1 MQLTFSF
8 SCWHIEAS
16 EGILG
21 RQYDNL
27 AHQIVV
33 VGSLPEG
40 YTWDMLVECRG
51 NYNIIPLTVN
61 DTGASATLTADQLA
75 LTGYYDF
82 QLRGTQDSVIHH
94 TNTTQVF
101 IPDTIV
107 GPGTWPVLPTEF
119 SQAEAAI
126 KELNAHPP
134 VPGENGYWMLW
145 DLDSHAYVQS
155 DLPIPGLTMQIGD
168 TITGEPGT
176 DALVENVGT
185 PTAPKLQFTIPRG
198 DEGKAATIEVGEV
211 TASDPGSEPQVKNS
225 GTENAAVLDFVL
237 PRGQTGPTGPAATI
251 EVEST
256 VTGEPGTQASVEN
269 VGTTGAAKLR
279 FTIPRG
285 NTGQNGVTPTLAAGN
300 VETLEPD
307 QPATASVTGEGPEYQ
322 INLGIPQGKTGE
334 TGAQG
339 VQGEIGPRGYTFTPA
354 VDDAG
359 NLSWTNDGGLPN
371 PEEIN
376 IKGPIGATGPQG
388 NPGATPTITVG
399 TVTTLDPGQDATAEI
414 TGETP
419 NLVLSLGIPQ
429 GQPGKDG
436 TEWTEQ
442 ELLEKNISDYYAM
455 RRTGKVY
462 QTRFWKFAA
471 NPTSAGEKL
480 LDNAGLVF
488 EPSTDTEE
496 GQDDYLNGQNPM
508 FEWVNVN
515 YIRDDDG
522 APRPTAIE
530 GQENYKTSG
539 AVDVGAM
546 QMSFWYKID
555 SSDEEYIYYTVSDTP
570 HPELGLVPW
579 PECVKADGTVLPWCI
594 ASKYFSGTASDGLQ
608 RSQPGLKPTR
618 NNSYN
623 SVITTYQ
630 NKGPGYWG
638 AGAVRNTFQI
648 LFNAI
653 KGATKSSQTL
663 FAGTTNWSSQY
674 SASVQRSEK
683 DTYFP
688 VTNSQANNLVVG
700 AYVSV
705 GYGSNNNGA
714 VNQDRGAATMHA
726 YADDVKIL
734 RIEDLDENNKA
745 VHLDVEEGFDTMPV
759 QLTDE
764 LSANITMS
772 SMHWWSGATDSVLG
786 HHDGSPTSNANGKF
800 PYRVQGREYSVGG
813 YAVASDTVAWLNENG
828 TRTVYSAPRGV
839 AHVSADNSIKETYKE
854 SGTIPVHSGGA
865 TADYWVG
872 DCAVDPETGAWYPDA
887 QGTGSTQGCGDM
899 YYAGGTPA
907 NTFREFLQG
916 GHLWHGSHA
925 GSCFLALGGRLGGG
939 AWRFLAGD

>member
-1 MQLTFSF
+1 MILLFSDWVL
-8 SCWHIEAS
+8 SKS
-16 EGILG
+16 QGGLLG
-21 RQYDNL
+21 YQYDNL
-27 AHQIVV
+27 TRELVV
-33 VGSLPEG
+33 QGDLPEG
-40 YTWDMLVECRG
+40 WAWDILVSASGKSDTW
-51 NYNIIPLTVN
+51 PLALG
-61 DTGASATLTADQLA
+61 DGQASITLTDDNLSVR
-75 LTGYYDF
+75 GEYYL
-82 QLRGTQDSVIHH
+82 QLRGTNGDQVRH
-94 TNTTQVF
+94 TNVITAYNSRSLSGAGQ
-101 IPDTIV
+101 
-107 GPGTWPVLPTEF
+107 WPTLPTEWI
-119 SQAEAAI
+119 QAEKDI

-134 VPGENGYWMLW
+134 VPGSNGYWLLW
-145 DLDSHAYVQS
+145 DLSSHSYQES
-155 DLPIPGLTMQIGD
+155 DLPVPVGPAGPPNVLEIGTVVTLPAD
-168 TITGEPGT
+168 QPATASITGESPAQKLNLGIPQGKQGATGNPG
-176 DALVENVGT
+176 
-185 PTAPKLQFTIPRG
+185 AP
-198 DEGKAATIEVGEV
+198 GK
-211 TASDPGSEPQVKNS
+211 D
-225 GTENAAVLDFVL
+225 
-237 PRGQTGPTGPAATI
+237 
-251 EVEST
+251 
-256 VTGEPGTQASVEN
+256 
-269 VGTTGAAKLR
+269 
-279 FTIPRG
+279 
-285 NTGQNGVTPTLAAGN
+285 GQNGVTPTLSAGN
-300 VETLEPD
+300 VETLEPG
-307 QPATASVTGEGPEYQ
+307 QPATASVTGEGPAYQINLGIPRGQTGAQGAPGQDGQNGVTPTLSAGNVETLEPGQPATASVTGNGLEYQ
-322 INLGIPQGKTGE
+322 INLGIPRGQ

-339 VQGEIGPRGYTFTPA
+339 APGQ
-354 VDDAG
+354 
-359 NLSWTNDGGLPN
+359 DGQDGQD
-371 PEEIN
+371 
-376 IKGPIGATGPQG
+376 GQ
-388 NPGATPTITVG
+388 TPTIAVG

-442 ELLEKNISDYYAM
+442 ELVEKNISDYYAM

-530 GQENYKTSG
+530 GQEDYKTSG

-570 HPELGLVPW
+570 HPELGLAPW

-623 SVITTYQ
+623 SMITTYQ

-663 FAGTTNWSSQY
+663 FAGTTNWSFQY

-705 GYGSNNNGA
+705 GYGSDNNGT
-714 VNQDRGAATMHA
+714 VNQDREVATMHA

-745 VHLDVEEGFDTMPV
+745 VYLDVEESFDTMPV

-786 HHDGSPTSNANGKF
+786 HHDGSPTSNANGRF

-813 YAVASDTVAWLNENG
+813 YAVASDTVAWLNEDG
-828 TRTVYSAPRGV
+828 TRTMYSAPRG
-839 AHVSADNSIKETYKE
+839 AEHVSANDSIKETYKE

-865 TADYWVG
+865 AADYWVG
-872 DCAVDPETGAWYPDA
+872 DCVVDPETGAWHPDA
-887 QGTGSTQGCGDM
+887 QGSGSTQGCGDM
-899 YYAGGTPA
+899 YYAGGTSA

-916 GHLWHGSHA
+916 GYLGGGSGA
-925 GSCFLALGGRLGGG
+925 GSCCLPLWAGLGRGG
-939 AWRFLAGD
+939 WLFLAGD

>member
-1 MQLTFSF
+1 MILLFSDWVL
-8 SCWHIEAS
+8 SKS
-16 EGILG
+16 QGGLLG
-21 RQYDNL
+21 YQYDNL
-27 AHQIVV
+27 TRELVV
-33 VGSLPEG
+33 QGDLPEG
-40 YTWDMLVECRG
+40 WTWDILVSASG
-51 NYNIIPLTVN
+51 NSDIWPLALG
-61 DTGASATLTADQLA
+61 DGQASITLTDDNLSVR
-75 LTGYYDF
+75 GEYYL
-82 QLRGTQDSVIHH
+82 QLRGTNGDQVRHANVI
-94 TNTTQVF
+94 TAYNSRSLSGAGQ
-101 IPDTIV
+101 
-107 GPGTWPVLPTEF
+107 WPTLPTEWI
-119 SQAEAAI
+119 QAEKDI

-134 VPGENGYWMLW
+134 VPGSNGYWLLW
-145 DLDSHAYVQS
+145 DLSSHSYQES
-155 DLPIPGLTMQIGD
+155 DLPVPVGPAGPPNVLEIGTVETLPAD
-168 TITGEPGT
+168 QPATASITGESPAQKLNLGIPQGQPGKDGPSNT
-176 DALVENVGT
+176 LEIGTVETLEPG
-185 PTAPKLQFTIPRG
+185 Q
-198 DEGKAATIEVGEV
+198 AATAQIIGEAPNQ
-211 TASDPGSEPQVKNS
+211 TLSLGI
-225 GTENAAVLDFVL
+225 
-237 PRGQTGPTGPAATI
+237 PRGQTGKTGATPALEIGQVETLEPGQPATAEFSGTPEAPVLSLGIPQGQPGKDGPANTLEIGTVETLEPGQTATAQI
-251 EVEST
+251 
-256 VTGEPGTQASVEN
+256 TGEAPNQTLSLG
-269 VGTTGAAKLR
+269 
-279 FTIPRG
+279 IPRG
-285 NTGQNGVTPTLAAGN
+285 QTGKTGATPALEIGQ

-307 QPATASVTGEGPEYQ
+307 QPATAEFSGTPEK
-322 INLGIPQGKTGE
+322 P
-334 TGAQG
+334 
-339 VQGEIGPRGYTFTPA
+339 
-354 VDDAG
+354 
-359 NLSWTNDGGLPN
+359 
-371 PEEIN
+371 
-376 IKGPIGATGPQG
+376 
-388 NPGATPTITVG
+388 
-399 TVTTLDPGQDATAEI
+399 
-414 TGETP
+414 
-419 NLVLSLGIPQ
+419 VLSLGIPQ

-570 HPELGLVPW
+570 HPELGLAPW

-608 RSQPGLKPTR
+608 RSQPGMNPTR
-618 NNSYN
+618 NISYN
-623 SVITTYQ
+623 SMITTYQ

-663 FAGTTNWSSQY
+663 FAGTTNWSFQY

-705 GYGSNNNGA
+705 GYGSNNNGT
-714 VNQDRGAATMHA
+714 VNQDRGVAAMHA

-745 VHLDVEEGFDTMPV
+745 VYLDVEESFDTMPV

-786 HHDGSPTSNANGKF
+786 HHDGSPTSNANGRF

-813 YAVASDTVAWLNENG
+813 YAVASDTVAWLNEDG
-828 TRTVYSAPRGV
+828 TRTVYSAPRG
-839 AHVSADNSIKETYKE
+839 AEHVSANDSIKETYKE

-865 TADYWVG
+865 AADYWVG
-872 DCAVDPETGAWYPDA
+872 DCVVDPETGAWHPDA
-887 QGTGSTQGCGDM
+887 QGSGSTQGCGDM
-899 YYAGGTPA
+899 YYAGGTSA
-907 NTFREFLQG
+907 NTFRELLQG
-916 GHLWHGSHA
+916 GHLWNGSSA
-925 GSCFLALGGRLGGG
+925 GSCFLYLGSWLGGG
-939 AWRFLAGD
+939 SWHCLAGD

>member
-1 MQLTFSF
+1 MILLFSDWVL
-8 SCWHIEAS
+8 SKPQ
-16 EGILG
+16 GGLLG
-21 RQYDNL
+21 YQYDNL
-27 AHQIVV
+27 TRELVV
-33 VGSLPEG
+33 QGDLPEG
-40 YTWDMLVECRG
+40 WTWDILVSASG
-51 NYNIIPLTVN
+51 NSDTWPLALG
-61 DTGASATLTADQLA
+61 DGQASITLTDDNLSVR
-75 LTGYYDF
+75 GEYYL
-82 QLRGTQDSVIHH
+82 QLRGTNGDQVRH
-94 TNTTQVF
+94 TNVITAYNSRSLSGAGQ
-101 IPDTIV
+101 
-107 GPGTWPVLPTEF
+107 WPTLPTEWI
-119 SQAEAAI
+119 QAEKDI

-134 VPGENGYWMLW
+134 VPGSNGYWLLW
-145 DLDSHAYVQS
+145 DLSGHSYQES
-155 DLPIPGLTMQIGD
+155 DLPVP
-168 TITGEPGT
+168 
-176 DALVENVGT
+176 V
-185 PTAPKLQFTIPRG
+185 
-198 DEGKAATIEVGEV
+198 
-211 TASDPGSEPQVKNS
+211 
-225 GTENAAVLDFVL
+225 
-237 PRGQTGPTGPAATI
+237 GPAGPPNVLEI
-251 EVEST
+251 
-256 VTGEPGTQASVEN
+256 GT
-269 VGTTGAAKLR
+269 
-279 FTIPRG
+279 
-285 NTGQNGVTPTLAAGN
+285 
-300 VETLEPD
+300 VETLPAD
-307 QPATASVTGEGPEYQ
+307 QPATASITGESPAQ
-322 INLGIPQGKTGE
+322 KLNLGIPQGK
-334 TGAQG
+334 Q
-339 VQGEIGPRGYTFTPA
+339 
-354 VDDAG
+354 
-359 NLSWTNDGGLPN
+359 
-371 PEEIN
+371 
-376 IKGPIGATGPQG
+376 GATG
-388 NPGATPTITVG
+388 NPGAPGKDGQTPTITVG

-496 GQDDYLNGQNPM
+496 GHDDYLNGQNPM

-608 RSQPGLKPTR
+608 RSQPGMNPTR
-618 NNSYN
+618 NISYN
-623 SVITTYQ
+623 SMITTYQ

-663 FAGTTNWSSQY
+663 FAGTTNWSFQY

-705 GYGSNNNGA
+705 GYGSNNNGT
-714 VNQDRGAATMHA
+714 VNQDRGVAAMHA

-745 VHLDVEEGFDTMPV
+745 VYLDVEESFDTMPV

-786 HHDGSPTSNANGKF
+786 HHDGSPTSNANGRS

-813 YAVASDTVAWLNENG
+813 YAVASDTVAWLNEDG
-828 TRTVYSAPRGV
+828 TRTVYSAPRG
-839 AHVSADNSIKETYKE
+839 AEHVSANDSIKETYKE

-865 TADYWVG
+865 AADYWVG
-872 DCAVDPETGAWYPDA
+872 DCVVDPETGAWHPDA
-887 QGTGSTQGCGDM
+887 QGSGSTQGCGDM
-899 YYAGGTPA
+899 YYTGGTSA

-916 GHLWHGSHA
+916 GNLWLGSDA
-925 GSCFLALGGRLGGG
+925 GSCCLNLRDWLGSGG
-939 AWRFLAGD
+939 WDCLAGD

>member
-1 MQLTFSF
+1 MILLFSDWVL
-8 SCWHIEAS
+8 SKPQ
-16 EGILG
+16 GGLLG
-21 RQYDNL
+21 YQYDNL
-27 AHQIVV
+27 TRELVV
-33 VGSLPEG
+33 QGDLPEG
-40 YTWDMLVECRG
+40 WTWDILVSASGKGDTWPLALG
-51 NYNIIPLTVN
+51 N
-61 DTGASATLTADQLA
+61 GQASITLTDDNLSVR
-75 LTGYYDF
+75 GEYYL
-82 QLRGTQDSVIHH
+82 QLRGTNGDQVRH
-94 TNTTQVF
+94 TNVVTAYNSRSLSGAGQ
-101 IPDTIV
+101 
-107 GPGTWPVLPTEF
+107 WPTLPTEWI
-119 SQAEAAI
+119 QAEKDI

-134 VPGENGYWMLW
+134 VPGSNGYWLLW
-145 DLDSHAYVQS
+145 DLSSHSYQES
-155 DLPIPGLTMQIGD
+155 DLPVP
-168 TITGEPGT
+168 
-176 DALVENVGT
+176 V
-185 PTAPKLQFTIPRG
+185 
-198 DEGKAATIEVGEV
+198 
-211 TASDPGSEPQVKNS
+211 
-225 GTENAAVLDFVL
+225 
-237 PRGQTGPTGPAATI
+237 GPAGPPNVLEI
-251 EVEST
+251 
-256 VTGEPGTQASVEN
+256 GT
-269 VGTTGAAKLR
+269 
-279 FTIPRG
+279 
-285 NTGQNGVTPTLAAGN
+285 
-300 VETLEPD
+300 VETLPAD
-307 QPATASVTGEGPEYQ
+307 QPATASITGESPAQ
-322 INLGIPQGKTGE
+322 KLNLGIPQGQPGKDGPANTL
-334 TGAQG
+334 
-339 VQGEIGPRGYTFTPA
+339 EIGTVETLEPGQAATAQIIGEAPNQT
-354 VDDAG
+354 
-359 NLSWTNDGGLPN
+359 LSLG
-371 PEEIN
+371 I
-376 IKGPIGATGPQG
+376 PQG
-388 NPGATPTITVG
+388 QTGKTGATPALEIGQVE
-399 TVTTLDPGQDATAEI
+399 TLEPGEPATAELS
-414 TGETP
+414 GTP
-419 NLVLSLGIPQ
+419 EKPVLSLGIPQ

-462 QTRFWKFAA
+462 QTRFWKFAS

-496 GQDDYLNGQNPM
+496 GHDDYLNGQNPM

-555 SSDEEYIYYTVSDTP
+555 SSDEEYIYYIVSDTP

-608 RSQPGLKPTR
+608 RSQPGMNPTR
-618 NNSYN
+618 NISYN
-623 SVITTYQ
+623 SMITTYQ

-663 FAGTTNWSSQY
+663 FAGTTNWGFQY

-705 GYGSNNNGA
+705 GYGSNNNGT
-714 VNQDRGAATMHA
+714 VNQDRGVATMHA

-745 VHLDVEEGFDTMPV
+745 VYLDVEESFDTMPV

-786 HHDGSPTSNANGKF
+786 HHDGSPTSNANGRF

-813 YAVASDTVAWLNENG
+813 YAVASDTVAWLNEDG
-828 TRTVYSAPRGV
+828 TRTVYSAPRG
-839 AHVSADNSIKETYKE
+839 AEHVSANDSIKETYKE

-865 TADYWVG
+865 AADYWVG
-872 DCAVDPETGAWYPDA
+872 DCVVDPETGAWHPDA
-887 QGTGSTQGCGDM
+887 QGSGSTQGCGDM
-899 YYAGGTPA
+899 YYAGGTSA

-916 GHLWHGSHA
+916 GNLWSGSSA
-925 GSCFLALGGRLGGG
+925 GSCFLALWYGLGDGI
-939 AWRFLAGD
+939 WYFLAGD

>member
-1 MQLTFSF
+1 MILLFSDWVL
-8 SCWHIEAS
+8 SKPQ
-16 EGILG
+16 GGLLG
-21 RQYDNL
+21 YQYDNL
-27 AHQIVV
+27 TRELVV
-33 VGSLPEG
+33 QGDLPEG
-40 YTWDMLVECRG
+40 WTWDILVSANG
-51 NYNIIPLTVN
+51 NSDTWPLALG
-61 DTGASATLTADQLA
+61 DGQASITLTDDNLSVR
-75 LTGYYDF
+75 GEYYL
-82 QLRGTQDSVIHH
+82 QLRGTNGDQVRH
-94 TNTTQVF
+94 TNVITAYNSRSLSGAGQ
-101 IPDTIV
+101 
-107 GPGTWPVLPTEF
+107 WPTLPTEWI
-119 SQAEAAI
+119 QAEKDI

-145 DLDSHAYVQS
+145 DLDTHSYVQS
-155 DLPIPGLTMQIGD
+155 QLVVPGLHIEIGE
-168 TITGEPGT
+168 TTTGEPGT
-176 DALVENVGT
+176 PASVTNSGT
-185 PTAPKLQFTIPRG
+185 NTAPVLNFTIPEGEKG
-198 DEGKAATIEVGEV
+198 DAATIQVGTV
-211 TASDPGSEPQVKNS
+211 TASEPGSEPKVTNS
-225 GTENAAVLDFVL
+225 GTKNAAVFDFML
-237 PRGQTGPTGPAATI
+237 PTGQTGPTGQAATI

-269 VGTTGAAKLR
+269 VGTTGVAKLK

-285 NTGQNGVTPTLAAGN
+285 NTGQNGATPTLAAGN

-307 QPATASVTGEGPEYQ
+307 QPATASVTGEGPAYQ
-322 INLGIPQGKTGE
+322 INLGIPRGQ

-339 VQGEIGPRGYTFTPA
+339 APGQ
-354 VDDAG
+354 
-359 NLSWTNDGGLPN
+359 DGQDG
-371 PEEIN
+371 
-376 IKGPIGATGPQG
+376 Q
-388 NPGATPTITVG
+388 TPTIAVG

-419 NLVLSLGIPQ
+419 NLVLSLGIPR

-496 GQDDYLNGQNPM
+496 GHDDYLNGQNPM

-608 RSQPGLKPTR
+608 RSQPGMNPTR
-618 NNSYN
+618 NISYN
-623 SVITTYQ
+623 SMITTYQ

-663 FAGTTNWSSQY
+663 FAGTTNWSFQY

-705 GYGSNNNGA
+705 GYGSNNNGT
-714 VNQDRGAATMHA
+714 VNQDRGVAAMHA

-745 VHLDVEEGFDTMPV
+745 VYLDVEESFDTMPV

-786 HHDGSPTSNANGKF
+786 HHDGSPTSNANGRF

-813 YAVASDTVAWLNENG
+813 YAVASDTVAWLNEDG
-828 TRTVYSAPRGV
+828 TRTVYSAPRG
-839 AHVSADNSIKETYKE
+839 AEHVSANDSIKETYKE

-865 TADYWVG
+865 AADYWVG
-872 DCAVDPETGAWYPDA
+872 DCVVDPETGAWHPDA
-887 QGTGSTQGCGDM
+887 QGSGSTQGCGDM
-899 YYAGGTPA
+899 YYAGGTSA

-916 GHLWHGSHA
+916 GNLGNGSGA
-925 GSCFLALGGRLGGG
+925 GSCFLYLRSWLGGG
-939 AWRFLAGD
+939 LWNFLAGD

>member
-1 MQLTFSF
+1 MILLFSDWVL
-8 SCWHIEAS
+8 SKPQ
-16 EGILG
+16 GGLLG
-21 RQYDNL
+21 YQYDNL
-27 AHQIVV
+27 TRELVV
-33 VGSLPEG
+33 QGDLPEG
-40 YTWDMLVECRG
+40 WTWDILVSANG
-51 NYNIIPLTVN
+51 NSDTWPLALG
-61 DTGASATLTADQLA
+61 DGQASITLTDDNLSVR
-75 LTGYYDF
+75 GEYYL
-82 QLRGTQDSVIHH
+82 QLRGTNGNQARH
-94 TNTTQVF
+94 TNVITAYNSRSLSGAGQ
-101 IPDTIV
+101 
-107 GPGTWPVLPTEF
+107 WPTLPTEWI
-119 SQAEAAI
+119 QAEKDI

-134 VPGENGYWMLW
+134 VPGSNGYWLLW
-145 DLDSHAYVQS
+145 DLSSHSYQES
-155 DLPIPGLTMQIGD
+155 DLPVPVGPAGPPNVLEIGTVETLPAD
-168 TITGEPGT
+168 QPATASITGESPAQKLNLGIPQGKQGATGNPG
-176 DALVENVGT
+176 
-185 PTAPKLQFTIPRG
+185 AP
-198 DEGKAATIEVGEV
+198 GKDGE
-211 TASDPGSEPQVKNS
+211 
-225 GTENAAVLDFVL
+225 
-237 PRGQTGPTGPAATI
+237 
-251 EVEST
+251 
-256 VTGEPGTQASVEN
+256 
-269 VGTTGAAKLR
+269 
-279 FTIPRG
+279 
-285 NTGQNGVTPTLAAGN
+285 NGVTPTLAAGN
-300 VETLEPD
+300 VETLEPG
-307 QPATASVTGEGPEYQ
+307 QPATASVTGEGPAYQ
-322 INLGIPQGKTGE
+322 INLGIPRGQ

-339 VQGEIGPRGYTFTPA
+339 APGQ
-354 VDDAG
+354 
-359 NLSWTNDGGLPN
+359 DGQDG
-371 PEEIN
+371 
-376 IKGPIGATGPQG
+376 Q
-388 NPGATPTITVG
+388 TPTIAVG

-496 GQDDYLNGQNPM
+496 GHDDYLNGQNPM

-608 RSQPGLKPTR
+608 RSQPGMNPTR
-618 NNSYN
+618 NISYN
-623 SVITTYQ
+623 SMITTYQ

-663 FAGTTNWSSQY
+663 FAGTTNWSFQY

-705 GYGSNNNGA
+705 GYGSNNNGT
-714 VNQDRGAATMHA
+714 VNQDRGVATMHA

-745 VHLDVEEGFDTMPV
+745 VYLDVEESFDTMPV

-786 HHDGSPTSNANGKF
+786 HHDGSPTSNANGRF

-813 YAVASDTVAWLNENG
+813 YAVASDTVAWLNEDG
-828 TRTVYSAPRGV
+828 TRTVYSAPRG
-839 AHVSADNSIKETYKE
+839 AGHVSANDSIKETYKE
-854 SGTIPVHSGGA
+854 SGTIPVHSGGGA
-865 TADYWVG
+865 ADYWVG
-872 DCAVDPETGAWYPDA
+872 DCVVDPETGAWHPDA
-887 QGTGSTQGCGDM
+887 QGSGSTQGCGDM
-899 YYAGGTPA
+899 YYTGGTSA

-916 GHLWHGSHA
+916 GNLWGGSSA
-925 GSCFLALGGRLGGG
+925 GSCYLYLGYWLGNGD
-939 AWRFLAGD
+939 WNYLAGD

>member
-1 MQLTFSF
+1 MILLFSDWVL
-8 SCWHIEAS
+8 SKPQ
-16 EGILG
+16 GGLLG
-21 RQYDNL
+21 YQYDNL
-27 AHQIVV
+27 TRELVV
-33 VGSLPEG
+33 QGDLPEG
-40 YTWDMLVECRG
+40 WTWDILVSASG
-51 NYNIIPLTVN
+51 NSDTWPLALG
-61 DTGASATLTADQLA
+61 DGQASITLTDDNLSVR
-75 LTGYYDF
+75 GEYYL
-82 QLRGTQDSVIHH
+82 QLRGTNGDQVRH
-94 TNTTQVF
+94 TNVVTAYNSRSLSGAGQ
-101 IPDTIV
+101 
-107 GPGTWPVLPTEF
+107 WPTLPTEWI
-119 SQAEAAI
+119 QAEKDI

-134 VPGENGYWMLW
+134 VPGSDGYWLLW
-145 DLDSHAYVQS
+145 DLSSHSYQES
-155 DLPIPGLTMQIGD
+155 DLPVPVGPAGPPNVLEIGTVETLPAD
-168 TITGEPGT
+168 QQATASITGESPAQKLNLGIPQGKQGATGNPG
-176 DALVENVGT
+176 
-185 PTAPKLQFTIPRG
+185 AP
-198 DEGKAATIEVGEV
+198 GK
-211 TASDPGSEPQVKNS
+211 D
-225 GTENAAVLDFVL
+225 
-237 PRGQTGPTGPAATI
+237 
-251 EVEST
+251 
-256 VTGEPGTQASVEN
+256 
-269 VGTTGAAKLR
+269 
-279 FTIPRG
+279 
-285 NTGQNGVTPTLAAGN
+285 GQNGVTPTLAAGN

-307 QPATASVTGEGPEYQ
+307 QPATASVTGEGPAYQ
-322 INLGIPQGKTGE
+322 INLGIPRGQ

-339 VQGEIGPRGYTFTPA
+339 APGQ
-354 VDDAG
+354 
-359 NLSWTNDGGLPN
+359 DGQDGQD
-371 PEEIN
+371 
-376 IKGPIGATGPQG
+376 GQ
-388 NPGATPTITVG
+388 TPTIAVG

-496 GQDDYLNGQNPM
+496 GHDDYLNGQNPM

-618 NNSYN
+618 NISYN
-623 SVITTYQ
+623 SMITAYQ

-663 FAGTTNWSSQY
+663 FAGTTNWSLQY

-688 VTNSQANNLVVG
+688 VTNSQANNLVAG

-705 GYGSNNNGA
+705 GYGSNNNGT
-714 VNQDRGAATMHA
+714 VNQDRGVATMHA

-734 RIEDLDENNKA
+734 RIEDLDESNKA
-745 VHLDVEEGFDTMPV
+745 VYLDVEESFDTMPV

-786 HHDGSPTSNANGKF
+786 HHDGSPTSNANGRF

-813 YAVASDTVAWLNENG
+813 YAVASDTVAWLNEDG
-828 TRTVYSAPRGV
+828 TRTVYSAPRG
-839 AHVSADNSIKETYKE
+839 AEHVSANDSIKETYKE
-854 SGTIPVHSGGA
+854 SGTIPVHSWGA
-865 TADYWVG
+865 AADYWVG
-872 DCAVDPETGAWYPDA
+872 DCVVDPETGAWHPDA
-887 QGTGSTQGCGDM
+887 QGSGSTQGCGDM
-899 YYAGGTPA
+899 YYTGGTSA

-916 GHLWHGSHA
+916 GGLWSGSNA
-925 GSCFLALGGRLGGG
+925 GSCFLYLRSWLGGG
-939 AWRFLAGD
+939 AWNFLAGD

>member
-1 MQLTFSF
+1 M
-8 SCWHIEAS
+8 
-16 EGILG
+16 ILLFNDWVLSKPQG
-21 RQYDNL
+21 GLLGYQYDNL
-27 AHQIVV
+27 TRELAVQ
-33 VGSLPEG
+33 GDLPEG
-40 YTWDMLVECRG
+40 WTWDMLVSASG
-51 NYNIIPLTVN
+51 NSDTWPLALG
-61 DTGASATLTADQLA
+61 DGQASITLTDDNLSVR
-75 LTGYYDF
+75 GEYYL
-82 QLRGTQDSVIHH
+82 QLRGTNGDQVRH
-94 TNTTQVF
+94 TNVIAAYNSRSLSGAGQ
-101 IPDTIV
+101 
-107 GPGTWPVLPTEF
+107 WPTLPTEWI
-119 SQAEAAI
+119 QAEKDI

-134 VPGENGYWMLW
+134 VPGSNGYWLLW
-145 DLDSHAYVQS
+145 DLSSHSYQES
-155 DLPIPGLTMQIGD
+155 DLPVP
-168 TITGEPGT
+168 
-176 DALVENVGT
+176 V
-185 PTAPKLQFTIPRG
+185 
-198 DEGKAATIEVGEV
+198 
-211 TASDPGSEPQVKNS
+211 
-225 GTENAAVLDFVL
+225 
-237 PRGQTGPTGPAATI
+237 GPAGPPNVLEI
-251 EVEST
+251 
-256 VTGEPGTQASVEN
+256 GT
-269 VGTTGAAKLR
+269 
-279 FTIPRG
+279 
-285 NTGQNGVTPTLAAGN
+285 
-300 VETLEPD
+300 VETLPAD
-307 QPATASVTGEGPEYQ
+307 QPATASITGESPAQ
-322 INLGIPQGKTGE
+322 KLNLGIPQGK
-334 TGAQG
+334 Q
-339 VQGEIGPRGYTFTPA
+339 
-354 VDDAG
+354 
-359 NLSWTNDGGLPN
+359 
-371 PEEIN
+371 
-376 IKGPIGATGPQG
+376 GATG
-388 NPGATPTITVG
+388 NPGAPGKDGQTPTITVG

-496 GQDDYLNGQNPM
+496 GHDDYLNGQNPM

-608 RSQPGLKPTR
+608 RSQPGMNPTR
-618 NNSYN
+618 NISYN
-623 SVITTYQ
+623 SMITTYQ

-663 FAGTTNWSSQY
+663 FAGTTNWSFQY

-705 GYGSNNNGA
+705 GYGSNNNGT
-714 VNQDRGAATMHA
+714 VNQDRGVAAMHA

-734 RIEDLDENNKA
+734 RIEGLDENNKA
-745 VHLDVEEGFDTMPV
+745 VYLDVEESFDTMPV

-786 HHDGSPTSNANGKF
+786 HHDGSPTSNANGRF

-813 YAVASDTVAWLNENG
+813 YAVASDTVAWLNEDG
-828 TRTVYSAPRGV
+828 TRTVYSAPRG
-839 AHVSADNSIKETYKE
+839 AEHVSANDSIKETYKE

-865 TADYWVG
+865 AADYWVG
-872 DCAVDPETGAWYPDA
+872 DCVVDPETGAWHPDA
-887 QGTGSTQGCGDM
+887 QGSGSTQGCGDM
-899 YYAGGTPA
+899 YYAGGTSA

-916 GHLWHGSHA
+916 GYLWGGSLA
-925 GSCFLALGGRLGGG
+925 GSCCLNLWYWLGGG
-939 AWRFLAGD
+939 NWDFLAGD

>member
-1 MQLTFSF
+1 MILTFSNWKITKP
-8 SCWHIEAS
+8 S
-16 EGILG
+16 GTLG
-21 RQYDNL
+21 YQYDNL
-27 AHQIVV
+27 TRELVV
-33 VGSLPEG
+33 QGDSPEG
-40 YTWDMLVECRG
+40 WTWDILVSASG
-51 NYNIIPLTVN
+51 NSDIWPLALG
-61 DTGASATLTADQLA
+61 DGQASITLTDDNLSVH
-75 LTGYYDF
+75 GEYYL
-82 QLRGTQDSVIHH
+82 QLRGTNGDQVRH
-94 TNTTQVF
+94 TNVITAYNSRSLSGAGQ
-101 IPDTIV
+101 
-107 GPGTWPVLPTEF
+107 WPTLPTEWI
-119 SQAEAAI
+119 QAEKDI

-134 VPGENGYWMLW
+134 VPGSNGYWLLW
-145 DLDSHAYVQS
+145 DLSSHSYQES
-155 DLPIPGLTMQIGD
+155 DLPVPVGPAGPPNVLEIGTVETLPAD
-168 TITGEPGT
+168 QQATASITGESP
-176 DALVENVGT
+176 AQ
-185 PTAPKLQFTIPRG
+185 KLNLGI
-198 DEGKAATIEVGEV
+198 
-211 TASDPGSEPQVKNS
+211 
-225 GTENAAVLDFVL
+225 
-237 PRGQTGPTGPAATI
+237 PRGQTGK
-251 EVEST
+251 
-256 VTGEPGTQASVEN
+256 
-269 VGTTGAAKLR
+269 TGATPALE
-279 FTIPRG
+279 I
-285 NTGQNGVTPTLAAGN
+285 GQ
-300 VETLEPD
+300 VETLEPGE
-307 QPATASVTGEGPEYQ
+307 PATAELSGTPEKPVL
-322 INLGIPQGKTGE
+322 NLGIP
-334 TGAQG
+334 
-339 VQGEIGPRGYTFTPA
+339 R
-354 VDDAG
+354 
-359 NLSWTNDGGLPN
+359 
-371 PEEIN
+371 
-376 IKGPIGATGPQG
+376 
-388 NPGATPTITVG
+388 
-399 TVTTLDPGQDATAEI
+399 
-414 TGETP
+414 
-419 NLVLSLGIPQ
+419 

-496 GQDDYLNGQNPM
+496 GHDDYLNGQNPM

-608 RSQPGLKPTR
+608 RSQPGMNPTR
-618 NNSYN
+618 NISYN
-623 SVITTYQ
+623 SMITTYQ

-663 FAGTTNWSSQY
+663 FAGTTNWSFQY

-705 GYGSNNNGA
+705 GYGSNNNGT
-714 VNQDRGAATMHA
+714 VNQDRGVATMHA

-745 VHLDVEEGFDTMPV
+745 VYLDVEESFDTMPV

-786 HHDGSPTSNANGKF
+786 HHDGSPTSNANGRF

-813 YAVASDTVAWLNENG
+813 YAVASDTVAWLNEDG
-828 TRTVYSAPRGV
+828 TRTVYSAPRG
-839 AHVSADNSIKETYKE
+839 AEHVSANDSIKETYKE

-872 DCAVDPETGAWYPDA
+872 DCVVDPETGAWHPDA
-887 QGTGSTQGCGDM
+887 QGSGSTQGCGDM
-899 YYAGGTPA
+899 YYAGGTSA

-916 GHLWHGSHA
+916 GALWSGSNA
-925 GSCFLALGGRLGGG
+925 GSCYLNLGSGLGFGG
-939 AWRFLAGD
+939 WLFLAGD

>member
-1 MQLTFSF
+1 MILTFSNWKITKP
-8 SCWHIEAS
+8 S
-16 EGILG
+16 GTLG
-21 RQYDNL
+21 YQYDNL
-27 AHQIVV
+27 TRELVV
-33 VGSLPEG
+33 QGDLPEG
-40 YTWDMLVECRG
+40 WTWDILVSASG
-51 NYNIIPLTVN
+51 KGDTWPLALG
-61 DTGASATLTADQLA
+61 DGQASITLTDDNLSVR
-75 LTGYYDF
+75 GEYYL
-82 QLRGTQDSVIHH
+82 QLRGTKGDQVRH
-94 TNTTQVF
+94 TNVITAYNSRSLSGAGQ
-101 IPDTIV
+101 
-107 GPGTWPVLPTEF
+107 WPTLPTEWI
-119 SQAEAAI
+119 QAEKDI

-134 VPGENGYWMLW
+134 VPGSNGYWLLW
-145 DLDSHAYVQS
+145 DLSSHSYQES
-155 DLPIPGLTMQIGD
+155 DLPVP
-168 TITGEPGT
+168 
-176 DALVENVGT
+176 V
-185 PTAPKLQFTIPRG
+185 
-198 DEGKAATIEVGEV
+198 
-211 TASDPGSEPQVKNS
+211 
-225 GTENAAVLDFVL
+225 
-237 PRGQTGPTGPAATI
+237 GPAGPPNVLEI
-251 EVEST
+251 
-256 VTGEPGTQASVEN
+256 GT
-269 VGTTGAAKLR
+269 
-279 FTIPRG
+279 
-285 NTGQNGVTPTLAAGN
+285 
-300 VETLEPD
+300 VETLPAD
-307 QPATASVTGEGPEYQ
+307 QPATASITGKSPAQ
-322 INLGIPQGKTGE
+322 KLNLGIPQGK
-334 TGAQG
+334 Q
-339 VQGEIGPRGYTFTPA
+339 
-354 VDDAG
+354 
-359 NLSWTNDGGLPN
+359 
-371 PEEIN
+371 
-376 IKGPIGATGPQG
+376 GATG
-388 NPGATPTITVG
+388 NPGAPGKDGKNGKDGQTPTISVG

-496 GQDDYLNGQNPM
+496 GHDDYLNGQNPM

-623 SVITTYQ
+623 SMITTYQ

-663 FAGTTNWSSQY
+663 FAGTTNWSFQY

-688 VTNSQANNLVVG
+688 VTNGQANNLVVG

-705 GYGSNNNGA
+705 GYGSDNNGT
-714 VNQDRGAATMHA
+714 VNQDRGVAAMHA

-745 VHLDVEEGFDTMPV
+745 VYLDVEESFDTMPV

-786 HHDGSPTSNANGKF
+786 HHDGSPTSNANGRF

-813 YAVASDTVAWLNENG
+813 YAVASDTVAWLNEDG
-828 TRTVYSAPRGV
+828 TRTVYSAPRG
-839 AHVSADNSIKETYKE
+839 AEHVSANDSIKETYKE

-872 DCAVDPETGAWYPDA
+872 DCVVDPETGAWHPDA
-887 QGTGSTQGCGDM
+887 QGSGSTQGCGDM
-899 YYAGGTPA
+899 YYAGGISA

-916 GHLWHGSHA
+916 GHLWAGSGA
-925 GSCFLALGGRLGGG
+925 GSCSLHLGNWLGNGY
-939 AWRFLAGD
+939 WYCLAGD

>member
-1 MQLTFSF
+1 MILTFSNWKITKP
-8 SCWHIEAS
+8 S
-16 EGILG
+16 GTLG
-21 RQYDNL
+21 YQYDNL
-27 AHQIVV
+27 TRELVV
-33 VGSLPEG
+33 QGDLPEG
-40 YTWDMLVECRG
+40 WAWDILVSASGKGDTW
-51 NYNIIPLTVN
+51 PLALG
-61 DTGASATLTADQLA
+61 DGQASITLTDDNLSVH
-75 LTGYYDF
+75 GEYYL
-82 QLRGTQDSVIHH
+82 QLRGTNGDQVRH
-94 TNTTQVF
+94 TNVITAYNSRSLSGAGQ
-101 IPDTIV
+101 
-107 GPGTWPVLPTEF
+107 WPTLPTEWI
-119 SQAEAAI
+119 QAEKDI

-134 VPGENGYWMLW
+134 VPGSNGYWLLW
-145 DLDSHAYVQS
+145 DLSSHSYQES
-155 DLPIPGLTMQIGD
+155 DLPVPVGPAGPPNVLEIGTVETLPAD
-168 TITGEPGT
+168 QQATASITGESPAQKLNLGIPQGKQGATGNPG
-176 DALVENVGT
+176 
-185 PTAPKLQFTIPRG
+185 AP
-198 DEGKAATIEVGEV
+198 GK
-211 TASDPGSEPQVKNS
+211 D
-225 GTENAAVLDFVL
+225 
-237 PRGQTGPTGPAATI
+237 
-251 EVEST
+251 
-256 VTGEPGTQASVEN
+256 
-269 VGTTGAAKLR
+269 
-279 FTIPRG
+279 
-285 NTGQNGVTPTLAAGN
+285 GVTPTLSAGN
-300 VETLEPD
+300 VETLEPG
-307 QPATASVTGEGPEYQ
+307 QPATASVTGDGPAYQ
-322 INLGIPQGKTGE
+322 INLGIPRGQTG
-334 TGAQG
+334 T
-339 VQGEIGPRGYTFTPA
+339 RGTP
-354 VDDAG
+354 G
-359 NLSWTNDGGLPN
+359 QNGQDG
-371 PEEIN
+371 
-376 IKGPIGATGPQG
+376 Q
-388 NPGATPTITVG
+388 TPTIAVG

-414 TGETP
+414 TGKTP

-496 GQDDYLNGQNPM
+496 GHDDYLNGQNPM

-618 NNSYN
+618 NISYN
-623 SVITTYQ
+623 SMITAYQ

-663 FAGTTNWSSQY
+663 FAGTTNWSFQY

-705 GYGSNNNGA
+705 GYGSNNNGT
-714 VNQDRGAATMHA
+714 VNQDRGVAAMHA

-745 VHLDVEEGFDTMPV
+745 VYLDVEESFDTMPV

-786 HHDGSPTSNANGKF
+786 HHDGSPTSNANGRF
-800 PYRVQGREYSVGG
+800 PYRVQGREYSVGS
-813 YAVASDTVAWLNENG
+813 YAVASDTVAWLNEDG
-828 TRTVYSAPRGV
+828 TRTVYSAPRG
-839 AHVSADNSIKETYKE
+839 AEHVSANDSIKETYKE

-872 DCAVDPETGAWYPDA
+872 DCVVDPETGAWHPDA
-887 QGTGSTQGCGDM
+887 QGSGSTQGCGDM
-899 YYAGGTPA
+899 YYAGGTSA

-916 GHLWHGSHA
+916 GNLWSGSFA
-925 GSCFLALGGRLGGG
+925 GSCFLSLRAWLGGG
-939 AWRFLAGD
+939 YWYCLAGD

>member
-1 MQLTFSF
+1 MILLFSDWVL
-8 SCWHIEAS
+8 SKTQ
-16 EGILG
+16 GGLLG
-21 RQYDNL
+21 YQYDNL
-27 AHQIVV
+27 TRELVV
-33 VGSLPEG
+33 QGDLPEG
-40 YTWDMLVECRG
+40 WTWDMLVSASG
-51 NYNIIPLTVN
+51 NSDTWPLALGDGQV
-61 DTGASATLTADQLA
+61 SITLTDDNLSVR
-75 LTGYYDF
+75 GEYYL
-82 QLRGTQDSVIHH
+82 QLRGTNGDQVRH
-94 TNTTQVF
+94 TNVITAYNSRSLSGAGQ
-101 IPDTIV
+101 
-107 GPGTWPVLPTEF
+107 WPTLPTEWI
-119 SQAEAAI
+119 QAEKDI

-134 VPGENGYWMLW
+134 VPGSDGYWLLW
-145 DLDSHAYVQS
+145 DLSSHSYQES
-155 DLPIPGLTMQIGD
+155 DLPVPVGPAGPPNVLEIGTVETLPAD
-168 TITGEPGT
+168 QPATASITGESPAQKLNLGIPQGKQGATGNPG
-176 DALVENVGT
+176 
-185 PTAPKLQFTIPRG
+185 AP
-198 DEGKAATIEVGEV
+198 GK
-211 TASDPGSEPQVKNS
+211 D
-225 GTENAAVLDFVL
+225 
-237 PRGQTGPTGPAATI
+237 
-251 EVEST
+251 
-256 VTGEPGTQASVEN
+256 
-269 VGTTGAAKLR
+269 
-279 FTIPRG
+279 
-285 NTGQNGVTPTLAAGN
+285 GQNGVTPTLAAGD
-300 VETLEPD
+300 VETLEPG
-307 QPATASVTGEGPEYQ
+307 QPATASVTGEGPAYQ

-399 TVTTLDPGQDATAEI
+399 TVATLDPGQDATAEI
-414 TGETP
+414 TGKTP

-496 GQDDYLNGQNPM
+496 GHDDYLNGQNPM

-608 RSQPGLKPTR
+608 RSQPGMNPTR
-618 NNSYN
+618 NISYN
-623 SVITTYQ
+623 SMITTYQ

-663 FAGTTNWSSQY
+663 FAGTTNWSFQY

-688 VTNSQANNLVVG
+688 VTNSQASNLVVG

-705 GYGSNNNGA
+705 GYGSNNNGT
-714 VNQDRGAATMHA
+714 VNQDRGVAAMHA

-745 VHLDVEEGFDTMPV
+745 VYLDVEESFDTMPV

-786 HHDGSPTSNANGKF
+786 HHDGSPTSNANGRF

-813 YAVASDTVAWLNENG
+813 YAVASDTVAWLNEDG
-828 TRTVYSAPRGV
+828 TRTVYSAPRG
-839 AHVSADNSIKETYKE
+839 AEHVSANDSIKETYKE
-854 SGTIPVHSGGA
+854 SGTIPVYSGGA
-865 TADYWVG
+865 AADYWVG

-887 QGTGSTQGCGDM
+887 QGSGSTQGCGDM
-899 YYAGGTPA
+899 YYVGGVAA
-907 NTFREFLQG
+907 NLFREFLQCG
-916 GHLWHGSHA
+916 NLGYGSYA
-925 GSCFLALGGRLGGG
+925 GSCYLNLWCGLGLGF
-939 AWRFLAGD
+939 WYCLAGD

>member
-1 MQLTFSF
+1 MDSNLDRFGEYPI
-8 SCWHIEAS
+8 WK
-16 EGILG
+16 
-21 RQYDNL
+21 NL
-27 AHQIVV
+27 A
-33 VGSLPEG
+33 
-40 YTWDMLVECRG
+40 Y
-51 NYNIIPLTVN
+51 
-61 DTGASATLTADQLA
+61 LTAYGLA
-75 LTGYYDF
+75 VKHGYE
-82 QLRGTQDSVIHH
+82 GTEEEWLASLEAGELQIKVE
-94 TNTTQVF
+94 NGKLYYKTTKEEEWTE
-101 IPDTIV
+101 IP
-107 GPGTWPVLPTEF
+107 EF
-119 SQAEAAI
+119 SQVIEDLQTAAS
-126 KELNAHPP
+126 NA
-134 VPGENGYWMLW
+134 
-145 DLDSHAYVQS
+145 
-155 DLPIPGLTMQIGD
+155 
-168 TITGEPGT
+168 
-176 DALVENVGT
+176 
-185 PTAPKLQFTIPRG
+185 
-198 DEGKAATIEVGEV
+198 
-211 TASDPGSEPQVKNS
+211 
-225 GTENAAVLDFVL
+225 ENAAD
-237 PRGQTGPTGPAATI
+237 AANTL
-251 EVEST
+251 VESAETALGT
-256 VTGEPGTQASVEN
+256 VQSTLEESQTMLESLQEQDEALMQWEEYDNTKSYSPPAKVASNGSSYLNIKPCTGIAPPNTEYWLLI
-269 VGTTGAAKLR
+269 AAKGDKGQKGEK
-279 FTIPRG
+279 G
-285 NTGQNGVTPTLAAGN
+285 NP
-300 VETLEPD
+300 
-307 QPATASVTGEGPEYQ
+307 GE
-322 INLGIPQGKTGE
+322 KGE

-339 VQGEIGPRGYTFTPA
+339 VQGPPGPKGDPFSYGDFTEEQLEALTGPA
-354 VDDAG
+354 
-359 NLSWTNDGGLPN
+359 
-371 PEEIN
+371 
-376 IKGPIGATGPQG
+376 GPQGPTGPQGIQGQPGPQGPQGIPGETGATGPQG
-388 NPGATPTITVG
+388 PAGPYFSPAMSKGGWLSWQNNGGLSNPEPVNLMGPQGAPGQTGNPGPQGEPGPTGPPGPQGEKGETGATGPQGPQGIQGPIGPQGPPGQDGQTPTIAVG

-462 QTRFWKFAA
+462 QTKFWKFAA

-496 GQDDYLNGQNPM
+496 GHDDYLNGQNPM

-623 SVITTYQ
+623 SMITTYQ

-663 FAGTTNWSSQY
+663 FAGTTNWSFQY

-705 GYGSNNNGA
+705 GYGSNNNGT
-714 VNQDRGAATMHA
+714 VNQDRGVATMHA

-745 VHLDVEEGFDTMPV
+745 VYLDVEESFDTMPV

-786 HHDGSPTSNANGKF
+786 HHDGSPTSNANGRF

-813 YAVASDTVAWLNENG
+813 YAVASDTVAWLNEDG
-828 TRTVYSAPRGV
+828 TRTVYSAPRG
-839 AHVSADNSIKETYKE
+839 AEHVSANDSIKETYKE

-865 TADYWVG
+865 ATDYWVG
-872 DCAVDPETGAWYPDA
+872 DCVVDPETGAWHPDA
-887 QGTGSTQGCGDM
+887 QGSGSTQGCGDM
-899 YYAGGTPA
+899 YYAGGTSA

-916 GHLWHGSHA
+916 GNLWFGSGA
-925 GSCFLALGGRLGGG
+925 GSCYLHLGSWLGGG
-939 AWRFLAGD
+939 PWNFLAGD

>member
-1 MQLTFSF
+1 MILLFSDWVL
-8 SCWHIEAS
+8 SKPQ
-16 EGILG
+16 GGLLG
-21 RQYDNL
+21 YQYDNL
-27 AHQIVV
+27 TRELVV
-33 VGSLPEG
+33 QGDLPEG
-40 YTWDMLVECRG
+40 WTWDILVSANG
-51 NYNIIPLTVN
+51 NSDTWPLALG
-61 DTGASATLTADQLA
+61 DGQASITLTDDNLSVR
-75 LTGYYDF
+75 GEYYL
-82 QLRGTQDSVIHH
+82 QLRGTNGDQVRH
-94 TNTTQVF
+94 TNVITAYNSRSLSGAGQ
-101 IPDTIV
+101 
-107 GPGTWPVLPTEF
+107 WPTLPTEWI
-119 SQAEAAI
+119 QAEKDI

-134 VPGENGYWMLW
+134 VPGSNGYWLLW
-145 DLDSHAYVQS
+145 DLSSHSYQES
-155 DLPIPGLTMQIGD
+155 DLPVP
-168 TITGEPGT
+168 
-176 DALVENVGT
+176 V
-185 PTAPKLQFTIPRG
+185 
-198 DEGKAATIEVGEV
+198 
-211 TASDPGSEPQVKNS
+211 
-225 GTENAAVLDFVL
+225 
-237 PRGQTGPTGPAATI
+237 GPAGPPNVLEI
-251 EVEST
+251 
-256 VTGEPGTQASVEN
+256 GT
-269 VGTTGAAKLR
+269 
-279 FTIPRG
+279 
-285 NTGQNGVTPTLAAGN
+285 
-300 VETLEPD
+300 VETLPAD
-307 QPATASVTGEGPEYQ
+307 QPATASITGESPAQ
-322 INLGIPQGKTGE
+322 KLNLGIPRGQTGKTGA
-334 TGAQG
+334 TPAL
-339 VQGEIGPRGYTFTPA
+339 EIGQ
-354 VDDAG
+354 V
-359 NLSWTNDGGLPN
+359 
-371 PEEIN
+371 E
-376 IKGPIGATGPQG
+376 
-388 NPGATPTITVG
+388 
-399 TVTTLDPGQDATAEI
+399 TLEPGQPATAEFS
-414 TGETP
+414 GTP
-419 NLVLSLGIPQ
+419 EKPVLSLGIPQ

-496 GQDDYLNGQNPM
+496 GHDDYLNGQNPM

-608 RSQPGLKPTR
+608 RSQPGMNPAR
-618 NNSYN
+618 NISYN
-623 SVITTYQ
+623 SMITTYQ

-663 FAGTTNWSSQY
+663 FAGTTNWSFQY

-705 GYGSNNNGA
+705 GYGSNNNGT
-714 VNQDRGAATMHA
+714 VNQDRGVATMHA

-745 VHLDVEEGFDTMPV
+745 VYLDVEESFDTMPV

-786 HHDGSPTSNANGKF
+786 HHDGSPTSNANGRF

-813 YAVASDTVAWLNENG
+813 YAVASDTVAWLNEDG
-828 TRTVYSAPRGV
+828 TRTVYSAPRG
-839 AHVSADNSIKETYKE
+839 AEHVSANDSIKETYKE

-865 TADYWVG
+865 AADYWVG
-872 DCAVDPETGAWYPDA
+872 DCVVDPETGAWHPDA
-887 QGTGSTQGCGDM
+887 QGSGSTQGCGDM
-899 YYAGGTPA
+899 YYAGGTSA

-916 GHLWHGSHA
+916 GALGGGSSA
-925 GSCFLALGGRLGGG
+925 GSCFLYLGRWLGGG
-939 AWRFLAGD
+939 LWYSLAGD

>member
-1 MQLTFSF
+1 MDSNLDRFGEYPI
-8 SCWHIEAS
+8 WK
-16 EGILG
+16 
-21 RQYDNL
+21 NL
-27 AHQIVV
+27 A
-33 VGSLPEG
+33 
-40 YTWDMLVECRG
+40 Y
-51 NYNIIPLTVN
+51 
-61 DTGASATLTADQLA
+61 LTAYGLA
-75 LTGYYDF
+75 VKHGYE
-82 QLRGTQDSVIHH
+82 GTEEEWLASLEAGELQVKVE
-94 TNTTQVF
+94 NGKLYYKTTKEEDWTE
-101 IPDTIV
+101 IP
-107 GPGTWPVLPTEF
+107 EF
-119 SQAEAAI
+119 SQVIEDLQTAAS
-126 KELNAHPP
+126 NA
-134 VPGENGYWMLW
+134 
-145 DLDSHAYVQS
+145 
-155 DLPIPGLTMQIGD
+155 
-168 TITGEPGT
+168 
-176 DALVENVGT
+176 
-185 PTAPKLQFTIPRG
+185 
-198 DEGKAATIEVGEV
+198 
-211 TASDPGSEPQVKNS
+211 
-225 GTENAAVLDFVL
+225 ENAAD
-237 PRGQTGPTGPAATI
+237 AANTL
-251 EVEST
+251 VESAETALGT
-256 VTGEPGTQASVEN
+256 VQSTLEESQTMLESLQEQDEALMQWEEYDNTKSYNPPAKVASNGSSYLNIKPCTGIAPPNTEYWLLI
-269 VGTTGAAKLR
+269 AAK
-279 FTIPRG
+279 G
-285 NTGQNGVTPTLAAGN
+285 DKGQKGEKGETGQ
-300 VETLEPD
+300 
-307 QPATASVTGEGPEYQ
+307 
-322 INLGIPQGKTGE
+322 KGE

-339 VQGEIGPRGYTFTPA
+339 VQGPPGPKGDPFSYGDFTEEQLEALTGPA
-354 VDDAG
+354 
-359 NLSWTNDGGLPN
+359 
-371 PEEIN
+371 
-376 IKGPIGATGPQG
+376 GPQGPTGPQGIQGQPGPQGPQGIPGETGATGPQG
-388 NPGATPTITVG
+388 PAGPYFSPAMSKDGWLSWQNNGGLSNPDPVNLMGPQGAPGQTGNPGPQGEPGPTG
-399 TVTTLDPGQDATAEI
+399 PPGPQGEK
-414 TGETP
+414 GET
-419 NLVLSLGIPQ
+419 GATGPQ
-429 GQPGKDG
+429 GPQGIQGPIGPQGETGPQGEPGPEGPQGPPGKDG

-496 GQDDYLNGQNPM
+496 GHDDYLNGQNPM

-608 RSQPGLKPTR
+608 RSQPGMNPTR

-623 SVITTYQ
+623 SMITTYQ

-663 FAGTTNWSSQY
+663 FAGTTNWSFQY

-705 GYGSNNNGA
+705 GYGSNNNGT
-714 VNQDRGAATMHA
+714 VNQDRGVATMHA

-745 VHLDVEEGFDTMPV
+745 VYLDVEESFDTMPV

-786 HHDGSPTSNANGKF
+786 HHDGSPTSNANGRF

-813 YAVASDTVAWLNENG
+813 YAVASDTVAWLNEDG
-828 TRTVYSAPRGV
+828 TRTVYSAPRG
-839 AHVSADNSIKETYKE
+839 AEHVSANDSIKETYKE

-872 DCAVDPETGAWYPDA
+872 DCVVDPETGAWHPDA
-887 QGTGSTQGCGDM
+887 QGSGSTQGCGDM
-899 YYAGGTPA
+899 YYAGGTSA

-916 GHLWHGSHA
+916 GDLGGGSRA
-925 GSCFLALGGRLGGG
+925 GSCCLYLG
-939 AWRFLAGD
+939 AWLGSGYWSFLAGD

>member
-1 MQLTFSF
+1 MILLFSDWVL
-8 SCWHIEAS
+8 SKPQ
-16 EGILG
+16 GGLLG
-21 RQYDNL
+21 YQYDNL
-27 AHQIVV
+27 TRELVV
-33 VGSLPEG
+33 QGDLPEG
-40 YTWDMLVECRG
+40 WTWDILVSANG
-51 NYNIIPLTVN
+51 NSDTWPLALG
-61 DTGASATLTADQLA
+61 DGQASITLTDDNLSVR
-75 LTGYYDF
+75 GEYYL
-82 QLRGTQDSVIHH
+82 QLRGTNGDQVRH
-94 TNTTQVF
+94 TNVITAYNSRSLSGAGQ
-101 IPDTIV
+101 
-107 GPGTWPVLPTEF
+107 WPTLPTEWI
-119 SQAEAAI
+119 QAEKDI

-134 VPGENGYWMLW
+134 VPGSDGYWLLW
-145 DLDSHAYVQS
+145 DLSSHSYQES
-155 DLPIPGLTMQIGD
+155 DLPVPVGPAGPPNVLEIGTVETLPAD
-168 TITGEPGT
+168 QQATASITGESPAQKLNLGIPQGKQGATGNPG
-176 DALVENVGT
+176 
-185 PTAPKLQFTIPRG
+185 AP
-198 DEGKAATIEVGEV
+198 GK
-211 TASDPGSEPQVKNS
+211 D
-225 GTENAAVLDFVL
+225 
-237 PRGQTGPTGPAATI
+237 
-251 EVEST
+251 
-256 VTGEPGTQASVEN
+256 
-269 VGTTGAAKLR
+269 
-279 FTIPRG
+279 
-285 NTGQNGVTPTLAAGN
+285 GQNGVTPTLAAGN

-307 QPATASVTGEGPEYQ
+307 QPATASVTGEGPAYQ
-322 INLGIPQGKTGE
+322 INLGIPRGQ

-339 VQGEIGPRGYTFTPA
+339 APGQ
-354 VDDAG
+354 
-359 NLSWTNDGGLPN
+359 DGQDGQD
-371 PEEIN
+371 
-376 IKGPIGATGPQG
+376 GQ
-388 NPGATPTITVG
+388 TPTIAVG

-496 GQDDYLNGQNPM
+496 GHDDYLNGQNPM

-608 RSQPGLKPTR
+608 RSQPGMNPTR
-618 NNSYN
+618 NISYN
-623 SVITTYQ
+623 SMITTYQ

-663 FAGTTNWSSQY
+663 FAGTTSWSFQY

-705 GYGSNNNGA
+705 GYGSDNNGT
-714 VNQDRGAATMHA
+714 VSQDRGTATMHA

-745 VHLDVEEGFDTMPV
+745 VYLDVEESFDTMPV

-786 HHDGSPTSNANGKF
+786 HHDGSPTSNANGRF

-813 YAVASDTVAWLNENG
+813 YAVASDTVAWLNEDG
-828 TRTVYSAPRGV
+828 TRTVYSAPRG
-839 AHVSADNSIKETYKE
+839 AEHVSANDSIKETYKE

-865 TADYWVG
+865 AADYWVG
-872 DCAVDPETGAWYPDA
+872 DCVVDPETGAWHPDA
-887 QGTGSTQGCGDM
+887 QGSGSTQGCGDM
-899 YYAGGTPA
+899 YYAGGTSA

-916 GHLWHGSHA
+916 VGLWAGSNA
-925 GSCFLALGGRLGGG
+925 GSCSLDLWGGLGYGR
-939 AWRFLAGD
+939 WHFLAGD

>member
-1 MQLTFSF
+1 M
-8 SCWHIEAS
+8 
-16 EGILG
+16 
-21 RQYDNL
+21 
-27 AHQIVV
+27 
-33 VGSLPEG
+33 
-40 YTWDMLVECRG
+40 
-51 NYNIIPLTVN
+51 
-61 DTGASATLTADQLA
+61 
-75 LTGYYDF
+75 
-82 QLRGTQDSVIHH
+82 
-94 TNTTQVF
+94 
-101 IPDTIV
+101 
-107 GPGTWPVLPTEF
+107 
-119 SQAEAAI
+119 
-126 KELNAHPP
+126 
-134 VPGENGYWMLW
+134 
-145 DLDSHAYVQS
+145 
-155 DLPIPGLTMQIGD
+155 
-168 TITGEPGT
+168 
-176 DALVENVGT
+176 
-185 PTAPKLQFTIPRG
+185 
-198 DEGKAATIEVGEV
+198 
-211 TASDPGSEPQVKNS
+211 
-225 GTENAAVLDFVL
+225 
-237 PRGQTGPTGPAATI
+237 
-251 EVEST
+251 
-256 VTGEPGTQASVEN
+256 
-269 VGTTGAAKLR
+269 
-279 FTIPRG
+279 
-285 NTGQNGVTPTLAAGN
+285 
-300 VETLEPD
+300 
-307 QPATASVTGEGPEYQ
+307 
-322 INLGIPQGKTGE
+322 
-334 TGAQG
+334 
-339 VQGEIGPRGYTFTPA
+339 
-354 VDDAG
+354 
-359 NLSWTNDGGLPN
+359 
-371 PEEIN
+371 
-376 IKGPIGATGPQG
+376 
-388 NPGATPTITVG
+388 
-399 TVTTLDPGQDATAEI
+399 TTLDPGQDATAEI

-419 NLVLSLGIPQ
+419 KLVLSLGIPQ

-471 NPTSAGEKL
+471 NPTSAGKKL

-496 GQDDYLNGQNPM
+496 GHDDYLNGQNPM

-608 RSQPGLKPTR
+608 RSQPGMKPTR
-618 NNSYN
+618 NISYN
-623 SVITTYQ
+623 SMITTYQ

-663 FAGTTNWSSQY
+663 FVGTTNWSFQY

-705 GYGSNNNGA
+705 GYGSNNNGT
-714 VNQDRGAATMHA
+714 VNQDRGVAAMHA

-745 VHLDVEEGFDTMPV
+745 VYLDVEESFDTMPV

-786 HHDGSPTSNANGKF
+786 HHDGSPTSNANGRF

-813 YAVASDTVAWLNENG
+813 YAVASDTVAWLNEGG
-828 TRTVYSAPRGV
+828 TRTVYSAPRG
-839 AHVSADNSIKETYKE
+839 AEHVSANDSIKETYKE

-865 TADYWVG
+865 AADCWVG
-872 DCAVDPETGAWYPDA
+872 DCVVDPETGAWHPDA
-887 QGTGSTQGCGDM
+887 QGSGSTQGCGDM
-899 YYAGGTPA
+899 YYAGGTSA
-907 NTFREFLQG
+907 NIFREFLQG
-916 GHLWHGSHA
+916 GGLWGGSGA
-925 GSCFLALGGRLGGG
+925 GSCYLSLGGWLGNGY
-939 AWRFLAGD
+939 WDCLAGD

>member
-1 MQLTFSF
+1 MILLFSDWVL
-8 SCWHIEAS
+8 SKPQ
-16 EGILG
+16 GGLLG
-21 RQYDNL
+21 YQYDNL
-27 AHQIVV
+27 TRELVV
-33 VGSLPEG
+33 QGDLPEG
-40 YTWDMLVECRG
+40 WAWDILVSASGKGDTW
-51 NYNIIPLTVN
+51 PLALG
-61 DTGASATLTADQLA
+61 DGQASITLTDDNLSVR
-75 LTGYYDF
+75 GEYYL
-82 QLRGTQDSVIHH
+82 QLRGTNGDQVRH
-94 TNTTQVF
+94 TNVITAYNSRSLSGAGQ
-101 IPDTIV
+101 
-107 GPGTWPVLPTEF
+107 WPTLPTEWI
-119 SQAEAAI
+119 QAEKDI

-134 VPGENGYWMLW
+134 VPGSDGYWLLW
-145 DLDSHAYVQS
+145 DLSGHSYQES
-155 DLPIPGLTMQIGD
+155 DLPVPVGPAGPPNVLEIGTVETLPAD
-168 TITGEPGT
+168 QQATASITGESP
-176 DALVENVGT
+176 AQ
-185 PTAPKLQFTIPRG
+185 KLNLGI
-198 DEGKAATIEVGEV
+198 
-211 TASDPGSEPQVKNS
+211 
-225 GTENAAVLDFVL
+225 
-237 PRGQTGPTGPAATI
+237 PRGQTGK
-251 EVEST
+251 
-256 VTGEPGTQASVEN
+256 
-269 VGTTGAAKLR
+269 TGATPALE
-279 FTIPRG
+279 I
-285 NTGQNGVTPTLAAGN
+285 GQ

-307 QPATASVTGEGPEYQ
+307 QPATAEFSGTPEK
-322 INLGIPQGKTGE
+322 P
-334 TGAQG
+334 
-339 VQGEIGPRGYTFTPA
+339 
-354 VDDAG
+354 
-359 NLSWTNDGGLPN
+359 
-371 PEEIN
+371 
-376 IKGPIGATGPQG
+376 
-388 NPGATPTITVG
+388 
-399 TVTTLDPGQDATAEI
+399 
-414 TGETP
+414 
-419 NLVLSLGIPQ
+419 VLSLGIPQ
-429 GQPGKDG
+429 GQPGQDG

-496 GQDDYLNGQNPM
+496 GHDDYLNGQNPM

-608 RSQPGLKPTR
+608 RSQPGMNPTR
-618 NNSYN
+618 NISYN
-623 SVITTYQ
+623 SMITTYQ

-663 FAGTTNWSSQY
+663 FAGTTNWSFQY

-705 GYGSNNNGA
+705 GYGSNNNGT
-714 VNQDRGAATMHA
+714 VNQDRGVAAMHA

-745 VHLDVEEGFDTMPV
+745 VYLDVEESFDTMPV

-786 HHDGSPTSNANGKF
+786 HHDGSPTSNANGRF

-813 YAVASDTVAWLNENG
+813 YAVASDTVAWLNEDG
-828 TRTVYSAPRGV
+828 TRTVYSAPRG
-839 AHVSADNSIKETYKE
+839 AEHVSANDSIKETYKE

-865 TADYWVG
+865 AADYWVG
-872 DCAVDPETGAWYPDA
+872 DCVVDPETGAWHPDA
-887 QGTGSTQGCGDM
+887 QGSGSTQGCGDM
-899 YYAGGTPA
+899 YYAGGTSA
-907 NTFREFLQG
+907 NTFQEFLQG
-916 GHLWHGSHA
+916 GNLWGGSSA
-925 GSCFLALGGRLGGG
+925 GSCCLSLWYWLGGG
-939 AWRFLAGD
+939 SWDFLAGD

>member
-1 MQLTFSF
+1 MILLFSDWVL
-8 SCWHIEAS
+8 SKPQ
-16 EGILG
+16 GGLLG
-21 RQYDNL
+21 YQYDNL
-27 AHQIVV
+27 TRELVV
-33 VGSLPEG
+33 QGDLPEG
-40 YTWDMLVECRG
+40 WTWDILVSANG
-51 NYNIIPLTVN
+51 NSDTWPLALG
-61 DTGASATLTADQLA
+61 DGQASITLTDDNLSVR
-75 LTGYYDF
+75 GEYYL
-82 QLRGTQDSVIHH
+82 QLRGTNGDQVRH
-94 TNTTQVF
+94 TNVITAYNSRSLSGAGQ
-101 IPDTIV
+101 
-107 GPGTWPVLPTEF
+107 WPTLPTEWI
-119 SQAEAAI
+119 QAEKDI

-134 VPGENGYWMLW
+134 VPGSDGYWLLW
-145 DLDSHAYVQS
+145 DLSSHSYQES
-155 DLPIPGLTMQIGD
+155 DLPVP
-168 TITGEPGT
+168 
-176 DALVENVGT
+176 V
-185 PTAPKLQFTIPRG
+185 
-198 DEGKAATIEVGEV
+198 
-211 TASDPGSEPQVKNS
+211 
-225 GTENAAVLDFVL
+225 
-237 PRGQTGPTGPAATI
+237 GPAGPPNVLEI
-251 EVEST
+251 
-256 VTGEPGTQASVEN
+256 GT
-269 VGTTGAAKLR
+269 
-279 FTIPRG
+279 
-285 NTGQNGVTPTLAAGN
+285 
-300 VETLEPD
+300 VETLPAD
-307 QPATASVTGEGPEYQ
+307 QPATASITGKSPAQ
-322 INLGIPQGKTGE
+322 KLNLGIPQGQTGKT
-334 TGAQG
+334 
-339 VQGEIGPRGYTFTPA
+339 
-354 VDDAG
+354 
-359 NLSWTNDGGLPN
+359 
-371 PEEIN
+371 
-376 IKGPIGATGPQG
+376 
-388 NPGATPTITVG
+388 GATPALEIGQVE
-399 TVTTLDPGQDATAEI
+399 TLEPGEPATAEFS
-414 TGETP
+414 GTP
-419 NLVLSLGIPQ
+419 EKPVLSLGIPQ

-496 GQDDYLNGQNPM
+496 GHDDYLNGQNPM

-618 NNSYN
+618 NISYN
-623 SVITTYQ
+623 SMITTYQ

-663 FAGTTNWSSQY
+663 FAGTTNWSFQY

-705 GYGSNNNGA
+705 GYGSNNNGT
-714 VNQDRGAATMHA
+714 VNQDREVATMHA

-745 VHLDVEEGFDTMPV
+745 VYLDVEESFDTMPV

-786 HHDGSPTSNANGKF
+786 HHDGSPTSNANGRF

-813 YAVASDTVAWLNENG
+813 YAVASDTVAWLNEDG
-828 TRTVYSAPRGV
+828 TRTVYSAPRG
-839 AHVSADNSIKETYKE
+839 AEHVSANDSIKETYKE

-865 TADYWVG
+865 AADYWVG
-872 DCAVDPETGAWYPDA
+872 DCVVDPETGAWHPDA
-887 QGTGSTQGCGDM
+887 QGSGSTQGCGDI
-899 YYAGGTPA
+899 YYAGGTSA
-907 NTFREFLQG
+907 NTFQEFLQG
-916 GHLWHGSHA
+916 GNLWYGSAA
-925 GSCFLALGGRLGGG
+925 GSCCLSLWYRLGG
-939 AWRFLAGD
+939 WSWDFLAGD

>member
-1 MQLTFSF
+1 MILTFSNWKITKP
-8 SCWHIEAS
+8 S
-16 EGILG
+16 GTLG
-21 RQYDNL
+21 YQYDNL
-27 AHQIVV
+27 TRELVV
-33 VGSLPEG
+33 QGDLPEG
-40 YTWDMLVECRG
+40 WAWDILVSASG
-51 NYNIIPLTVN
+51 NSDIWPLALG
-61 DTGASATLTADQLA
+61 DGQASITLTDDNLSVH
-75 LTGYYDF
+75 GEYYL
-82 QLRGTQDSVIHH
+82 QLRGTNGDQVRH
-94 TNTTQVF
+94 TNVVTAYNSRSLSGAGQ
-101 IPDTIV
+101 
-107 GPGTWPVLPTEF
+107 WPTLPTEWI
-119 SQAEAAI
+119 QAEKDI

-134 VPGENGYWMLW
+134 VPGSDGYWLLW
-145 DLDSHAYVQS
+145 DLSSHSYQES
-155 DLPIPGLTMQIGD
+155 DLPVP
-168 TITGEPGT
+168 
-176 DALVENVGT
+176 V
-185 PTAPKLQFTIPRG
+185 
-198 DEGKAATIEVGEV
+198 
-211 TASDPGSEPQVKNS
+211 
-225 GTENAAVLDFVL
+225 
-237 PRGQTGPTGPAATI
+237 GPAGPPNVLEI
-251 EVEST
+251 
-256 VTGEPGTQASVEN
+256 GT
-269 VGTTGAAKLR
+269 
-279 FTIPRG
+279 
-285 NTGQNGVTPTLAAGN
+285 
-300 VETLEPD
+300 VETLPAD
-307 QPATASVTGEGPEYQ
+307 QPATASITGESPAQ
-322 INLGIPQGKTGE
+322 KLNLGIPQGNPGPQGEPGPTGPPGPQGEKGE
-334 TGAQG
+334 T
-339 VQGEIGPRGYTFTPA
+339 
-354 VDDAG
+354 
-359 NLSWTNDGGLPN
+359 
-371 PEEIN
+371 
-376 IKGPIGATGPQG
+376 GATGPQG
-388 NPGATPTITVG
+388 PQGIQGPIGPQGPPGPQG
-399 TVTTLDPGQDATAEI
+399 EPGPE
-414 TGETP
+414 G
-419 NLVLSLGIPQ
+419 PQ

-442 ELLEKNISDYYAM
+442 ELLEKNVSDYYAM

-555 SSDEEYIYYTVSDTP
+555 SSDEEYIYYTVSDAP
-570 HPELGLVPW
+570 HPELGLAPW

-623 SVITTYQ
+623 SMITTYQ

-663 FAGTTNWSSQY
+663 FAGTTNWNFQY

-705 GYGSNNNGA
+705 GYGSNNNGT
-714 VNQDRGAATMHA
+714 VNQDRGVAAMHA

-745 VHLDVEEGFDTMPV
+745 VYLDVEESFDTMPV

-786 HHDGSPTSNANGKF
+786 HHDGSPTSNANGRF

-813 YAVASDTVAWLNENG
+813 YAVASDTVAWLNEDG
-828 TRTVYSAPRGV
+828 TRTVYSAPRG
-839 AHVSADNSIKETYKE
+839 AEHVSANDSIKETYKE

-865 TADYWVG
+865 AADYWVG
-872 DCAVDPETGAWYPDA
+872 DCVVDPETGAWHPDA
-887 QGTGSTQGCGDM
+887 QGSGSTQGCGDM
-899 YYAGGTPA
+899 YYAGGTSA

-916 GHLWHGSHA
+916 GGLGYGSYA
-925 GSCFLALGGRLGGG
+925 GSCFLNLGDWLGYGY
-939 AWRFLAGD
+939 WTYLAGD